1 VLRHHGDSDDQRLI
15 PPPPRRRFSI
25 VIVLAVAL
33 LVVISGSNLPP
44 HLSYYYGADS
54 DQFEEFDYSR
64 GEEYRPNPNQIELT
78 NFTIR
83 IPINPSE
90 SGNAIDA
97 RTVNLTVGD
106 GTDYPQG
113 PAGVALDGAT
123 YFNPLA
129 AAGDDIEDEKFTF
142 DSNEGHPQ
150 QMGAY
155 HYHAVARGPLRVLSE
170 LGLVTSDLPGHAE
183 IEIYGIMCDGTVLLG
198 ENELDGSAAGDLDVQ
213 AGHVHD
219 IVTADGTVL
228 LEERY
233 HIHMAAEIGTDP
245 RGLSPEAQYYDTC
258 NVS

>member
-1 VLRHHGDSDDQRLI
+1 M
-15 PPPPRRRFSI
+15 
-25 VIVLAVAL
+25 IVLAVAL

-78 NFTIR
+78 KFTIR

-113 PAGVALDGAT
+113 PAGVAVDGAT

-129 AAGDDIEDEKFTF
+129 APGDDIEDERFTF
-142 DSNEGHPQ
+142 DFNEGPPSRW
-150 QMGAY
+150 APTTTT
-155 HYHAVARGPLRVLSE
+155 RW
-170 LGLVTSDLPGHAE
+170 PG
-183 IEIYGIMCDGTVLLG
+183 VRF
-198 ENELDGSAAGDLDVQ
+198 GSSRSWA
-213 AGHVHD
+213 
-219 IVTADGTVL
+219 
-228 LEERY
+228 
-233 HIHMAAEIGTDP
+233 
-245 RGLSPEAQYYDTC
+245 S
-258 NVS
+258 